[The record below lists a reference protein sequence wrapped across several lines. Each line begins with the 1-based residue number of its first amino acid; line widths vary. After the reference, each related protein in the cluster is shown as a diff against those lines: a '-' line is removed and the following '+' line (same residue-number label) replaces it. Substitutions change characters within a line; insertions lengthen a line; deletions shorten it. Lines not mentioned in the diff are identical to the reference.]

1 MLSNFPRC
9 HYKNSSLV
17 EVICQL
23 RFSEIP
29 SINSITPLEFS
40 AVIREQFP
48 QYSAV
53 QEQPAGGN
61 SPVILNH
68 QFISNDG
75 VWRVN
80 LTTNFISLSC
90 NHYTDW
96 KTFANHLDHP
106 LASFIQIY
114 KPDTFTRIGL
124 RYINFFSRER
134 LHLEGVPF
142 RELFAPKYLGLMSD
156 DMLSEKNFYNSI
168 VEADFALGSNCRAKV
183 HAGPGMV
190 KRDGQQD
197 PNINFILDLDYYTSG
212 NIPINYAAGTLEN
225 LHDRTYPLFRG
236 AITPLLHNAM
246 EPDE

>member
-1 MLSNFPRC
+1 MLSDFPRC

-29 SINSITPLEFS
+29 SINSITPLNFQ
-40 AVIREQFP
+40 AAIREQFP

-61 SPVILNH
+61 SPPVLNH
-68 QFISNDG
+68 QFVSNDG

-80 LTTNFISLSC
+80 LTMHFISLSC
-90 NHYTDW
+90 KHYTDW
-96 KTFANHLDHP
+96 ETFANHLDRP

-114 KPDTFTRIGL
+114 KPDNFTRIGL

-134 LHLEGVPF
+134 LHLEGIPF
-142 RELFAPKYLGLMSD
+142 RELFDSKYLGLMAAD
-156 DMLSEKNFYNSI
+156 ILPEQGFHNSI
-168 VEADFALGSNCRAKV
+168 VEADFAIGNNCRAKV

-190 KRDGQQD
+190 KRNGQQD

-212 NIPINYAAGTLEN
+212 NIPINHAAGTLEN
-225 LHDRTYPLFRG
+225 LHNRTYPLFRG
-236 AITPLLHNAM
+236 AITQLLHNAM
-246 EPDE
+246 GPEE